1 MLSIDCSK
9 FSTLRK
15 SQTNRRNPDEWVF
28 RCPETLQK
36 YVGLQ
41 SLDRMDGKPDVE
53 LVEPRFQ
60 CLLVTDEK
68 VPVFRKILGV
78 HKNSNQFVVVGC
90 ACMSPA
96 PM

>member
-15 SQTNRRNPDEWVF
+15 SQTNRRIPDEWVF

-60 CLLVTDEK
+60 CLLVMMK
-68 VPVFRKILGV
+68 KFRFSGRSLASTKTRI
-78 HKNSNQFVVVGC
+78 NS
-90 ACMSPA
+90 SL
-96 PM
+96 